1 MRRRLAGLGIAI
13 AAVAAAMA
21 ALVVLVP
28 VAAGGLV
35 RTLGL
40 VVDGS
45 AMLAASLGSGADVWT
60 IAGAVA
66 TAVGRAL
73 VTTEALAVVGGL
85 VLVGAVAVYGLQ
97 RLLGLEEESSQ

>member
-13 AAVAAAMA
+13 AAIAAALA
-21 ALVVLVP
+21 ALVVLIP
-28 VAAGGLV
+28 LAAGGLV

-97 RLLGLEEESSQ
+97 RLLGFEEESPQ

>member
-1 MRRRLAGLGIAI
+1 MRRRLAGVVIATAAI
-13 AAVAAAMA
+13 AAALA
-21 ALVVLVP
+21 ALVLLLP
-28 VAAGGLV
+28 LAAGGLV

-45 AMLAASLGSGADVWT
+45 AMLAASVGSGADVWT

-66 TAVGRAL
+66 TAVGKAL
-73 VTTEALAVVGGL
+73 VTTEALAVVCGL

>member
-1 MRRRLAGLGIAI
+1 MRRRLAGFAIAI
-13 AAVAAAMA
+13 AAIAAALT
-21 ALVVLVP
+21 ALVLLLP
-28 VAAGGLV
+28 LAAGGLV

-45 AMLAASLGSGADVWT
+45 AMLAASVGSGADVWT

-66 TAVGRAL
+66 TAVGKAL

-97 RLLGLEEESSQ
+97 RLLGLEEESPQ

>member
-1 MRRRLAGLGIAI
+1 MRRRLAGLGIAVAAI
-13 AAVAAAMA
+13 AAALAT
-21 ALVVLVP
+21 LVVLLP
-28 VAAGGLV
+28 LAAGGLV

-45 AMLAASLGSGADVWT
+45 AMLAASVGSGADLWT

-85 VLVGAVAVYGLQ
+85 VLVGAIAVYGLQ
-97 RLLGLEEESSQ
+97 RLLGFEEESSQ